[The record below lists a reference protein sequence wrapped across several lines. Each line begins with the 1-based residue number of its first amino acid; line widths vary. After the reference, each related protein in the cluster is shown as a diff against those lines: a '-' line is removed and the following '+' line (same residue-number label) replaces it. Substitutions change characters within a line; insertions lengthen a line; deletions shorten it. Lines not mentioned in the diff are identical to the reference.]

1 MVTVISYGLFEVKRA
16 IETIYG
22 FLFSR
27 NFFCKKRKKKMN
39 VQKQIKN
46 KKTCYFDTLTVF
58 GRSQGFMSVIRYL
71 LFAL

>member
-16 IETIYG
+16 IKTIYG
-22 FLFSR
+22 FLFSC
-27 NFFCKKRKKKMN
+27 NFFCKKKMN
-39 VQKQIKN
+39 VQKQIEN